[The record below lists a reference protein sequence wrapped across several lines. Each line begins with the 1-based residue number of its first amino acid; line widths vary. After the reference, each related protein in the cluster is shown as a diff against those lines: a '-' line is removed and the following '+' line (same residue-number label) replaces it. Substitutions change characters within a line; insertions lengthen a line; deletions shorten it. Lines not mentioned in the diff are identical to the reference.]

1 MSNLSSNFQVLAG
14 WPPHGRS
21 AMEGDFTQKTGE
33 SPILTEGMLAKVEN
47 ASGSPV
53 ISKLTSAALAAAPDY
68 PWLVIEG
75 MDQSDAAFTKS
86 VACLAT
92 KSGLIFKVDSAIS
105 VAVGDLVY
113 ANAGVIAKVTGDKQA
128 IGQVIGVNAAGG
140 YVIIACAS

>member
-21 AMEGDFTQKTGE
+21 AMEGDFVPKHDEGAAM
-33 SPILTEGMLAKVEN
+33 TEGMIVKV
-47 ASGSPV
+47 ADHSGTPV
-53 ISKLTSAALAAAPDY
+53 ITRLTSAGLAAVPDY

-75 MDQSDAAFTKS
+75 TDQSDSAFTNT
-86 VACLAT
+86 VACLAL
-92 KSGLIFKVDSAIS
+92 KSGVIFKVDSAIS

-128 IGQVIGVNAAGG
+128 IGQVIGVNSAGG
-140 YVIIACAS
+140 YVIVACAS